1 MPPRSTAKVR
11 KMVCPIHRGVA
22 EGDGTKGSASFSVN
36 LYGEES
42 EKCGIIASAIGGR
55 TRIAARAVI
64 ALLD

>member
-1 MPPRSTAKVR
+1 
-11 KMVCPIHRGVA
+11 MVCPIHRGVA

-42 EKCGIIASAIGGR
+42 DECGIIASAIGGR